1 MNEQDQ
7 KTIKL
12 VKKII
17 LGVIVFFMLLPLFG
31 LLASCETEQVNKPVE
46 VKKSSKPVA
55 EVKKSSKPVEVKKSS
70 KPVTEV
76 KPSSKPVDTR
86 LSIDIAMNIL
96 KNSYKGIADV
106 RYISKDKIIEIE
118 CTDKNFMYSVLLAKQ
133 GDKKTLKQWNVLI
146 NALKDTSRS
155 VDKNIMIALVNSMNS
170 ENYIYSCQNG
180 ITIYDYVNN

>member
-1 MNEQDQ
+1 MSKEDQ

-17 LGVIVFFMLLPLFG
+17 LGVLIFFMLLPMLG
-31 LLASCETEQVNKPVE
+31 LLASCETEAV
-46 VKKSSKPVA
+46 KSSNEPI
-55 EVKKSSKPVEVKKSS
+55 
-70 KPVTEV
+70 EV
-76 KPSSKPVDTR
+76 KPSSKPIEVKPASKPVVKTTVKPISKPVDTR
-86 LSIDIAMNIL
+86 LNIDIAMNIL
-96 KNSYKGIADV
+96 KTSYKNIADV
-106 RYISKDKIIEIE
+106 RYNSKDKIIEIE
-118 CTDKNFMYSVLLAKQ
+118 CIDKNFMYSVLLAKQ

>member
-31 LLASCETEQVNKPVE
+31 LLSCETEQVN
-46 VKKSSKPVA
+46 
-55 EVKKSSKPVEVKKSS
+55 KPVEVKKSS

-118 CTDKNFMYSVLLAKQ
+118 CTDNNFMYSVLLAKQ